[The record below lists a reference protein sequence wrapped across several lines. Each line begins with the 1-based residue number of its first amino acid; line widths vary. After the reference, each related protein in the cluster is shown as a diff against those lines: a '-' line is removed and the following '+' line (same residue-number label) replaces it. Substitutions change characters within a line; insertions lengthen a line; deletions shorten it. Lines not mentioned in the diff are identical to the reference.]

1 MIAHLKGQLA
11 YKSPEYTIVDV
22 NGVGYQVFTPLST
35 YYALPG
41 LGQTVS
47 LRVHTRV
54 REDELK
60 LFGFLTE
67 EEQTIFQKL
76 ITINKVGPRVALGI
90 LSGMS
95 PADFISAVMNNDAAR
110 LSTIPGVGKKTA
122 ERLTLE
128 MKDKLA
134 DLALEVGGHLVE
146 RRRQP
151 GQVVLA
157 ESPIAGSGTARID
170 QALGFEE
177 PDLRHCH
184 IGELWLQAG
193 QHLTDSERCRLRR
206 VVFEQLVGHGGR
218 NLLRGRC
225 HGRTP
230 A

>member
-76 ITINKVGPRVALGI
+76 ITINKVGPRVPLGI
-90 LSGMS
+90 LQRR
-95 PADFISAVMNNDAAR
+95 N
-110 LSTIPGVGKKTA
+110 LGVP
-122 ERLTLE
+122 
-128 MKDKLA
+128 
-134 DLALEVGGHLVE
+134 VQQ
-146 RRRQP
+146 RQP
-151 GQVVLA
+151 
-157 ESPIAGSGTARID
+157 R
-170 QALGFEE
+170 
-177 PDLRHCH
+177 
-184 IGELWLQAG
+184 
-193 QHLTDSERCRLRR
+193 RLRR
-206 VVFEQLVGHGGR
+206 EHV
-218 NLLRGRC
+218 
-225 HGRTP
+225 
-230 A
+230 

>member
-1 MIAHLKGQLA
+1 MFAHLKGQLA

-35 YYALPG
+35 YYALPN

-76 ITINKVGPRVALGI
+76 ITINKVGPRLALGI

-95 PADFISAVMNNDAAR
+95 PADLFSAVMNNDIAR
-110 LSTIPGVGKKTA
+110 LSIIPGVGKKTA

-134 DLALEVGGHLVE
+134 DLALAMDHQPESARAEGFYDDALSALVNLGYKKPE
-146 RRRQP
+146 AEKALKTIYNQN
-151 GQVVLA
+151 GKDASLEDLIKESLNVL
-157 ESPIAGSGTARID
+157 
-170 QALGFEE
+170 
-177 PDLRHCH
+177 
-184 IGELWLQAG
+184 
-193 QHLTDSERCRLRR
+193 
-206 VVFEQLVGHGGR
+206 
-218 NLLRGRC
+218 
-225 HGRTP
+225 
-230 A
+230 

>member
-1 MIAHLKGQLA
+1 MIAHLKGQLT

-22 NGVGYQVFTPLST
+22 SGVGYQVFTPLST
-35 YYALPG
+35 YYALPD

-76 ITINKVGPRVALGI
+76 ITINKVGPKLALGI

-95 PADFISAVMNNDAAR
+95 PADLISTIMNNDAAR

-128 MKDKLA
+128 LKDKLA
-134 DLALEVGGHLVE
+134 DLALEMEHHPEAAPKQGFYDDALSALVNLGYKKPE
-146 RRRQP
+146 
-151 GQVVLA
+151 A
-157 ESPIAGSGTARID
+157 EK
-170 QALGFEE
+170 ALKTIYNQNGKDASLE
-177 PDLRHCH
+177 DL
-184 IGELWLQAG
+184 IKESLNIL
-193 QHLTDSERCRLRR
+193 
-206 VVFEQLVGHGGR
+206 
-218 NLLRGRC
+218 
-225 HGRTP
+225 
-230 A
+230 